1 MFSAHGYNL
10 SNYGRTGKEPNA
22 TIGKQHVGNL
32 SLKYLYQDEEEVSD
46 PEEIEEPEYDS
57 LPNKANSKIVHS
69 LPMGA
74 SDPYAHKV
82 ADRGAGQLKN
92 LGGAGGG
99 FLQEFA
105 GNHRTTARKG
115 MSPFKQPKHSGLP
128 IGTGGSKQ
136 AFGTT
141 GNKIDLGSRKGF
153 SKPHDILDSDDGK
166 RHFSLMALIN
176 DTNSEDQQFVKQQ
189 NRVKKVLNSVEYK

>member
-1 MFSAHGYNL
+1 MYSAGGYNF
-10 SNYGRTGKEPNA
+10 SNYGRTGKEPNK

-32 SLKYLYQDEEEVSD
+32 SLKYLYQDEEDSIDDED
-46 PEEIEEPEYDS
+46 LDYDE
-57 LPNKANSKIVHS
+57 LPSKANSKIVHS
-69 LPMGA
+69 LPMGS

-105 GNHRTTARKG
+105 GDHKTTARKG
-115 MSPFKQPKHSGLP
+115 ISPFKQPKHSGPPL
-128 IGTGGSKQ
+128 GTGGSNQ
-136 AFGTT
+136 AFRTT

-153 SKPHDILDSDDGK
+153 SKPHDILNDDDGK
-166 RHFSLMALIN
+166 RYFSLMSLID
-176 DTNSEDQQFVKQQ
+176 DTNTDDRQTEKQQ
-189 NRVKKVLNSVEYK
+189 NRVKKILNSV